1 MTNSQNF
8 KICTLCGEQTG
19 LGNFLPLKSVQRGRE
34 RERNRRG
41 EAQSF
46 LFPGRFG
53 WPGFL
58 HGSRPRLS
66 PVVNSGCDLPSA
78 DNSQPPSQPQHRTV
92 EKEPRPGVMAAPSP
106 LCGVTGEVVSILN
119 VRGWQVLSSPLL
131 TQSAHP
137 GGLAPP
143 PATHSKSQS
152 RGEV

>member
-8 KICTLCGEQTG
+8 KICTLCGDQTG
-19 LGNFLPLKSVQRGRE
+19 LGNFLPLKHVQRGRE
-34 RERNRRG
+34 RERNRHW

-66 PVVNSGCDLPSA
+66 LVVNSGCDLPSA
-78 DNSQPPSQPQHRTV
+78 DNSQPPSQPT
-92 EKEPRPGVMAAPSP
+92 APDSGKRAKARSHGSPESP
-106 LCGVTGEVVSILN
+106 LWSYWRGSFHLN

-137 GGLAPP
+137 GRLAPP
-143 PATHSKSQS
+143 LAAHSKSQS
-152 RGEV
+152 GDEV